1 MAVMDTKQI
10 MEILPHRY
18 PFLLLDTIE
27 ELDDDHC
34 LAKKNVTVNEPMFTG
49 HFPDNPIFPGVLI
62 IEAMAQAGGVLLA
75 EKTGFDK
82 KKQNTLF
89 MGMDSVKFR
98 KPVFPGDTML
108 IKVRVE
114 QSKKLKKGYFVKL
127 KGEALVEGELRA
139 SGIVTAGIFD
149 KEES

>member
-1 MAVMDTKQI
+1 MDTKQI